1 MKKHLSI
8 LLLIAV
14 VLGFVS
20 ASGVDAATFNQ
31 VLDRWSKSVKYI
43 DREDDISNLE
53 IEATYYSAE
62 FIEAY
67 IQREAENNLWTKQE
81 ADDYKYKFLQALRLD
96 EMIPIQVKFI
106 NNGPTMHLGP
116 FDIMVKLII
125 KGKSYKPADY
135 DKRFNFA
142 FQGSG
147 KRGFFL
153 NPSALSPFVN
163 DHAMLKEIYES
174 HWTEKN
180 TENHPFW
187 PRLSVTNITDYNQ
200 QENWYANI
208 TDVRK
213 STYFMRECR
222 FLRCTSLELAYNLP
236 KKITDRFRMQNVK
249 FFARA
254 NNPFLIT
261 NFKTWDV
268 ELGEDGFNYPI
279 QKTYALGLNISF

>member
-106 NNGPTMHLGP
+106 NNAPTMHLGP

-142 FQGSG
+142 FQGEREG
-147 KRGFFL
+147 LVYFPRY
-153 NPSALSPFVN
+153 
-163 DHAMLKEIYES
+163 D
-174 HWTEKN
+174 EK
-180 TENHPFW
+180 TG
-187 PRLSVTNITDYNQ
+187 RDLLDGVKSVTLEFRGSISPSLTRGNATKFYWDV
-200 QENWYANI
+200 ANDDPQRLYQGTTAARI
-208 TDVRK
+208 
-213 STYFMRECR
+213 E
-222 FLRCTSLELAYNLP
+222 
-236 KKITDRFRMQNVK
+236 TDRLIKRLENLRK
-249 FFARA
+249 DKAAEDARLKA
-254 NNPFLIT
+254 I
-261 NFKTWDV
+261 
-268 ELGEDGFNYPI
+268 EDEINTI
-279 QKTYALGLNISF
+279 QSRLDEISSKL

>member
-1 MKKHLSI
+1 MKKTI
-8 LLLIAV
+8 ALLLTIGIVCSLA
-14 VLGFVS
+14 L
-20 ASGVDAATFNQ
+20 ASCAGAATFDQ

-96 EMIPIQVKFI
+96 EMIPIQVKFV

-142 FQGSG
+142 FQGEREGLVYFPRYDEKTG
-147 KRGFFL
+147 KDLLDG
-153 NPSALSPFVN
+153 V
-163 DHAMLKEIYES
+163 K
-174 HWTEKN
+174 
-180 TENHPFW
+180 
-187 PRLSVTNITDYNQ
+187 SVTLEFRGSISPSLTRGNATKFYWDV
-200 QENWYANI
+200 ANDDPQRLYQGTTAARI
-208 TDVRK
+208 
-213 STYFMRECR
+213 E
-222 FLRCTSLELAYNLP
+222 
-236 KKITDRFRMQNVK
+236 TDRLIKRLENLRK
-249 FFARA
+249 DKAAEDARLKA
-254 NNPFLIT
+254 I
-261 NFKTWDV
+261 
-268 ELGEDGFNYPI
+268 EDEINTI
-279 QKTYALGLNISF
+279 QSRLDEISKNL